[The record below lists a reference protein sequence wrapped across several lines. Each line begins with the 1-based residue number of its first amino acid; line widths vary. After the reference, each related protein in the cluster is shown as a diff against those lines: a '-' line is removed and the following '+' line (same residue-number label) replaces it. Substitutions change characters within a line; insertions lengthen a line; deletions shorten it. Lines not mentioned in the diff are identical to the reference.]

1 MRPCSR
7 LGLFLPVLL
16 SLTATLSA
24 QDPALTRRTPVAVA
38 LDAIRTNNEW
48 TLSQQESLCEVAAPP
63 FGEDARAAELRRRF
77 EMLGFRNVR
86 IDPEGNVIAERPGAR
101 SGPRVILSAHLDTVF
116 PDTTDVSVRR
126 DGSRLRGPGIGDDCR
141 GLAVILSVAR
151 ALRDASLRTNGTI
164 IFVGTVGEEGSGNLR
179 GVRHLVD
186 RQSAGRI
193 DYFVSVDGVG
203 LSAVGRAVGSHR
215 YRVTVR
221 GPGGH
226 SYGDFG
232 IPNPVH
238 ALGRAIAGISAI
250 QVPSSPKTTFNVG
263 MIEGGTSV
271 NSIAMAAAM
280 EIDLRSESQTAL
292 DSLDARARRA
302 VAQGIESEHQ
312 RWPGGAGRL
321 TVEWREI
328 GKRPAAGQ
336 PDTSAVLRTTLAAA
350 RALGFVPA
358 ITASSTDAN
367 YPMSLGIPSVTIDA
381 GGTGGGTHSL
391 GEWYDDG
398 MDGWKG
404 PQWALLLV
412 LSLAGVS
419 GT

>member
-1 MRPCSR
+1 M
-7 LGLFLPVLL
+7 
-16 SLTATLSA
+16 
-24 QDPALTRRTPVAVA
+24 
-38 LDAIRTNNEW
+38 
-48 TLSQQESLCEVAAPP
+48 
-63 FGEDARAAELRRRF
+63 
-77 EMLGFRNVR
+77 
-86 IDPEGNVIAERPGAR
+86 
-101 SGPRVILSAHLDTVF
+101 
-116 PDTTDVSVRR
+116 
-126 DGSRLRGPGIGDDCR
+126 
-141 GLAVILSVAR
+141 
-151 ALRDASLRTNGTI
+151 
-164 IFVGTVGEEGSGNLR
+164 
-179 GVRHLVD
+179 D

-193 DYFVSVDGVG
+193 DYFVAVDGVG

-280 EIDLRSESQTAL
+280 EIDLRSENQTAL

-302 VAQGIESEHQ
+302 VAQGIENEHQ

-336 PDTSAVLRTTLAAA
+336 PDTSAGAPDHARRRTRPRLRA
-350 RALGFVPA
+350 G
-358 ITASSTDAN
+358 DH
-367 YPMSLGIPSVTIDA
+367 GIEHRRQLPDEPGHPVGHDRWRR
-381 GGTGGGTHSL
+381 TGGGTHSL

-412 LSLAGVS
+412 LSLAGVIGDLKS
-419 GT
+419 GPTSYIGHPAGRYFVSSTMGARISPAKTVDSSGMVRSVSSGCGPIQQVSIRWSTGWSRRPVGVARGGPNDLASRIEAPTRPEIHTVWSIRDCSSR